1 MSTSDIREQL
11 RAQRKPDLVKKRL
24 GRHVPKALREVLGMC
39 LDEESPYAQ
48 SKLIEEAKKGLAKSF
63 VAMSDASRHKLFTS
77 LLPQYADELGRAFE
91 ILRLRP
97 FQSDSFRKPFRC
109 PGAQQQLA
117 EQRAAFF
124 ARIVALLGPHE
135 GDAVW
140 LAAHAPFLPYGCQTD
155 LAWLLAAALD
165 IGDARSDRVFETLK
179 DCANGEHP
187 VGQMG
192 RHVTT
197 ALMAS
202 SREDA
207 WAYNEKLLL
216 AAQRQEGLRQVIL
229 EAIDEAHPQAFRR
242 MLRLIREERL
252 SRFSSVVRACDTWF
266 GFLWDGASAVKIDSI
281 LERVESF
288 LDDPAARRAA
298 LDRDHGEDAYLAL
311 WAIAFDDVEA
321 AVREA
326 DALLGDASPDKR
338 FAATNLLVQS
348 SWSRAYP
355 PLTRALGDPDLRIAA
370 HALSAFRYH
379 DVSEW
384 VDCREL
390 FDACEELLG
399 RTTAREQKLES
410 ILWPWTQ
417 TKLVRA
423 EIANAMARNRKGV
436 DPRRMIAHAGDLEPY
451 MRQKLL
457 RDLAKMP
464 SRWERTSGFVPA
476 PLEGDH
482 YSLAIEFLGDKS
494 ADVRGCAFDALVG
507 TPLRETEVDR
517 LVALLSRKAGD
528 LRNRAIVRLGG
539 LPNDAL
545 LTLVDKLLGDKDK
558 MRRIAGLE
566 LLRACVEA
574 ARLVDASRTRAA
586 AYRDDHAELDATES
600 NNLESILDGE
610 AEVASKDDALG
621 FVNSA
626 ARFAWPAPTKTE
638 CTIITT
644 AALACVESLAKR
656 ILELG
661 ETELERP
668 SGEKQL
674 LLDSYGFSPEDR
686 KRYLARPDSGGE
698 KACPQHPLIDEWR
711 AWMDA
716 RPAKL
721 RDKDGRELLRA
732 WAMPNSAWKGEVS
745 KSFVNGRRWST
756 LHFLDKTL
764 SWCVFW
770 TADSNAYDFLL
781 DCFEGD
787 LAALTAKD
795 YETLRAQTGGYYR
808 TYGQKAQPW
817 EQRIETAQNTLRHLS
832 RLEAMLPD
840 AARDEQAFRLYGL
853 VRYAEVESGGN
864 ARMSIDLERYLR
876 NYRAGSFGDRALPE
890 FFELCVGQA
899 RRGGVLRAASS
910 RRGTELEG
918 FPDLQ
923 DAIARCRDRIV
934 DVEAKR
940 GDRPTAATMAA
951 LELRCS
957 GSFRTLSAAMDG
969 LGKMP
974 FARMSSYSD
983 ERYAKKASLSHLVL
997 RSFPSTDDASA
1008 DGHARFAQW
1017 ARERKI
1023 SEKRLAEL
1031 ASYAPQWTG
1040 HVASVLTWPG
1050 FEAAIWWLHAHTKDE
1065 HWESRDLREEWQAQ
1079 ISERTPLSAEELT
1092 EGAVDVAWFR
1102 AAYEALGAERWELV
1116 SEAAKFASSSGGHK
1130 RAQLFADAMAGA
1142 VAGEELVARIDGKRH
1157 QDSVRALGLLPLPT
1171 GEERDGEL
1179 LARYQRLERFRRE
1192 SRKFG
1197 SQRQASEGRAVDIG
1211 LENLA
1216 RTAGFADPVRLQ
1228 WAMEREAVRD
1238 LAEGP
1243 VVLSLDD
1250 VRLTLVLDDA
1260 GRPQLTIQREDK
1272 KKPAAFKTLK
1282 AVPADL
1288 RKNEDLVQLRA
1299 RVQELRRQSSRVR
1312 ASLELAM
1319 CRGDV
1324 FSAAELREM
1333 ARHPVLAPTL
1343 ARLLVIGVGE
1353 RSADLFGLVAH
1364 GGQALEDTKG
1374 GLEPLAASDRV
1385 RLAHPHDLFARG
1397 VWSDWQRACFERE
1410 LVQPFRQVFREL
1422 YPLTDSERDTGTFS
1436 RRFAGHQVQPRQAF
1450 ALLGGRGWV
1459 AQPEE
1464 GVSKTFHDA
1473 GITARLGFEET
1484 FYSPA
1489 EIEDLTLDQVVFRK
1503 KGEYEALRLVD
1514 IESRIFSETMRD
1526 LDLVVS
1532 VAHSGG
1538 VDPEASASTLEMR
1551 ARLVRETCTLLGID
1565 NVEVKEQNAIIRG
1578 AHATYSLHL
1587 GSAVVRVLGGAMLA
1601 IVAVHSGHRG
1611 RIFLPF
1617 EDDDPRS
1624 AEVLSKV
1631 LLLARDKQIRDA
1643 KILDQIRYATGQLR

>member
-11 RAQRKPDLVKKRL
+11 NAQRKPDLVKKRL
-24 GRHVPKALREVLGMC
+24 GRHVPKLLREVLGKC
-39 LDEESPYAQ
+39 LDEENYYLQ
-48 SKLIEEAKKGLAKSF
+48 NQVIDDAKKGLAKSF
-63 VAMSDASRHKLFTS
+63 VAMSNASRRKLFGS
-77 LLPQYADELGRAFE
+77 LLPQYADALERAFE
-91 ILRLRP
+91 ILRFRP
-97 FQSDSFRKPFRC
+97 FQSGSHRKPFRC
-109 PGAQQQLA
+109 PGAEQQLA
-117 EQRAAFF
+117 AQRAEFF
-124 ARIVALLGPHE
+124 VRVVALLGPHE

-140 LAAHAPFLPYGCQTD
+140 LAAHAPFLHYGFDTD
-155 LAWLLAAALD
+155 VAWLLAAALD
-165 IGDARSDRVFETLK
+165 IGDARSEQVFETLK

-207 WAYNEKLLL
+207 WEYNEKLLL

-229 EAIDEAHPQAFRR
+229 EAVDEAHPQAFRR
-242 MLRLIREERL
+242 MLRLIRDESL

-266 GFLWDGASAVKIDSI
+266 GFLWDGASAIKVDSI
-281 LERVESF
+281 LERALVF

-298 LDRDHGEDAYLAL
+298 LDGSHGEDAYLAL
-311 WAIAFDDVEA
+311 WSIAFDDIEA
-321 AVREA
+321 AVHEA
-326 DALLGDASPDKR
+326 DALLGDVSPEKR

-348 SWSRAYP
+348 SWTKAYP
-355 PLTRALGDPDLRIAA
+355 PLLRALVDPDLRVAT
-370 HALSAFRYH
+370 HALSAFRYV
-379 DVSEW
+379 DVTEW
-384 VDCREL
+384 LDCREL

-436 DPRRMIAHAGDLEPY
+436 DPSRMIAHAGDLEPF
-451 MRQKLL
+451 MREQLL

-464 SRWERTSGFVPA
+464 SRWERVSGFVPA
-476 PLEGDH
+476 PLEGDN
-482 YSLAIEFLGDKS
+482 YALAIEFLGDKS
-494 ADVRGCAFDALVG
+494 ADVRACAFDALAG

-517 LVALLSRKAGD
+517 LVELLSRKAGD
-528 LRNRAIVRLGG
+528 LRNRAIVRLGA
-539 LPNDAL
+539 LPDDAL
-545 LTLVDKLLGDKDK
+545 LALVDKLLGDKHK

-566 LLRACVEA
+566 LLRASVEA
-574 ARLVDASRTRAA
+574 ARLVEASRARAA
-586 AYRDDHAELDATES
+586 AYRDDHAELDSSES
-600 NNLESILDGE
+600 NHLESILDSE

-621 FVNSA
+621 FVDSGA
-626 ARFAWPAPTKTE
+626 HVAWPAPKKTACKVITK
-638 CTIITT
+638 
-644 AALACVESLAKR
+644 AALACIESLATR

-661 ETELERP
+661 ETEIDTG
-668 SGEKQL
+668 SGERRL
-674 LLDSYGFSPEDR
+674 LLDSYGFSPGDR

-698 KACPQHPLIDEWR
+698 EACPQHPLIDEWR

-732 WAMPNSAWKGEVS
+732 WSMPNSAWTGKVS
-745 KSFVNGRRWST
+745 KSLVDGYKWST

-764 SWCVFW
+764 AWCVFW
-770 TADSNAYDFLL
+770 TADSGAYDFLL

-795 YETLRAQTGGYYR
+795 YETLRARAGRYYR
-808 TYGQKAQPW
+808 TYGQKEQPW
-817 EQRIETAQNTLRHLS
+817 EQRLETAQNTLQHLS
-832 RLEAMLPD
+832 RFESMSPD

-864 ARMSIDLERYLR
+864 ARMSIDLDRYLR

-890 FFELCVGQA
+890 FFELCVG
-899 RRGGVLRAASS
+899 RVRHGGVLRAASS

-918 FPDLQ
+918 FPELQ
-923 DAIARCRDRIV
+923 EVIARCRDKIV
-934 DVEAKR
+934 EVEAKR
-940 GDRPTAATMAA
+940 GDRPTAATMPA

-957 GSFRTLSAAMDG
+957 GSFRTLAAAMDG
-969 LGKMP
+969 LGKTP

-997 RSFPSTDDASA
+997 RSFPSTDDESA

-1017 ARERKI
+1017 ARQRKV

-1031 ASYAPQWTG
+1031 ASYAPQWTA
-1040 HVASVLTWPG
+1040 HVANVLSWPG
-1050 FEAAIWWLHAHTKDE
+1050 FEAAIWWLHAHTKDDN
-1065 HWESRDLREEWQAQ
+1065 WNSRDVREEWQAQ

-1102 AAYEALGAERWELV
+1102 AAYDELGAERWKLV

-1130 RAQLFADAMAGA
+1130 RAQLFADAMTGA
-1142 VAGEELVARIDGKRH
+1142 VAGEELVARIDAKRH
-1157 QDSVRALGLLPLPT
+1157 QDSVRALGLLPLPK
-1171 GEERDGEL
+1171 GEERDVEL

-1228 WAMEREAVRD
+1228 WAMEREAVKD

-1243 VVLSLDD
+1243 VVLALDD

-1260 GRPQLTIQREDK
+1260 GRPELTIQREDR
-1272 KKPAAFKTLK
+1272 KKPGVFKTLK
-1282 AVPADL
+1282 AMPPKL
-1288 RKNEDLVQLRA
+1288 RKHEDVVQLRA

-1324 FSAAELREM
+1324 FSAAELREL
-1333 ARHPVLAPTL
+1333 AQHPVLAPTL
-1343 ARLLVIGVGE
+1343 ARLLVVGVGE
-1353 RSADLFGLVAH
+1353 RSDDLLGLVAH
-1364 GGQALEDTKG
+1364 GGQALEDTAG

-1397 VWSDWQRACFERE
+1397 VWSAWQHACFERE

-1422 YPLTDSERDTGTFS
+1422 YPMTDSERDTGTFS
-1436 RRFAGHQVQPRQAF
+1436 RRFAGHQLQPKQAL

-1459 AQPEE
+1459 SQPEE

-1473 GITARLGFEET
+1473 GITVRLGFEET

-1489 EIEDLTLDQVVFRK
+1489 EIEDLTLDQIVFCK
-1503 KGEYEALRLVD
+1503 KSQHDALALVD
-1514 IESRIFSETMRD
+1514 IDPRIFSETMRD

-1565 NVEVKEQNAIIRG
+1565 NVEVKEQSAIIRG
-1578 AHATYSLHL
+1578 VHATYSLHL
-1587 GSAVVRVLGGAMLA
+1587 GSAVARVLGGAMLA

-1631 LLLARDKQIRDA
+1631 LLLARDKQIQDA
-1643 KILDQIRYATGQLR
+1643 KILEQIRFATGQRR